1 MSISDKEVKVVFVD
15 KNLKKAYEKLKDST
29 TEDRHLYK
37 WLNRAFS
44 DIKEDYTCGILIPRR
59 LIPNSYIKK
68 YGIDNLW
75 KYDLPSGWRLLY
87 SIKAEEIVIL
97 AIVLEWLP
105 HKKYE
110 RRFNY

>member
-15 KNLKKAYEKLKDST
+15 KNLKKTYEKLKDSA
-29 TEDRHLYK
+29 TEDKHLYK
-37 WLNRAFS
+37 WLDRAFS
-44 DIKEDYTCGILIPRR
+44 DIKEEYTCGILIPKK
-59 LIPNSYIKK
+59 LVPDSYIKK

-87 SIKAEEIVIL
+87 SIKAKEIIII

-110 RRFNY
+110 RRFKY

>member
-15 KNLKKAYEKLKDST
+15 KNLKKTYEKLRDST
-29 TEDRHLYK
+29 TEDKHLYK
-37 WLNRAFS
+37 WLDRAFS
-44 DIKEDYTCGILIPRR
+44 DIKEDYTCGILIPKK
-59 LIPNSYIKK
+59 LIPDSYIKK

-87 SIKAEEIVIL
+87 SIKAKDIIIL
-97 AIVLEWLP
+97 AIVLEWLS

>member
-68 YGIDNLW
+68 YGIC
-75 KYDLPSGWRLLY
+75 KV
-87 SIKAEEIVIL
+87 K
-97 AIVLEWLP
+97 
-105 HKKYE
+105 
-110 RRFNY
+110 